1 MADKSSIIIEARNL
15 YVGYDKGEWIL
26 ENINLKIH
34 TGETILF
41 IGKNGTGKT
50 TLIRAFSTLI
60 PYLYHGLIRG
70 KLKVCGYNPL
80 TDPINVLKCIGY
92 VGHEPEA
99 QILTTDVDTE
109 LEFSLSLAG
118 IQSREEIEKRIRD
131 SLKLVNANNIIG
143 KSTIELSG
151 GETAKLVLASN
162 IVKKPKILL
171 LDEPT
176 AFLDNE
182 STKVFLETLRILK
195 SYKYTLIIAT
205 HRFKQY
211 IDLADRILL
220 FKDKKVYEVP
230 KKNLLYSITPQKS
243 ISEKIIHVKV
253 SEPQIVAYDAWFR
266 YPRIR
271 RWILKRINI
280 SFKKNGIII
289 IKGPNGSGKTTL
301 LKLLS
306 GLYKPTKGKVLIKS
320 KPIYIPQDPR
330 IFFTYE
336 NLYMELKARGINP
349 SNKVL
354 DTMGLRKYLHT
365 PIHKLSYGLMRKASL
380 IIGLLGGYNPL
391 YLDEP
396 TAGID
401 SDSLQELLSI
411 LRVLKRNRCLVIASH
426 DEEMITRLEQDVIIR
441 YYLRDGSLGV
451 EHA

>member
-1 MADKSSIIIEARNL
+1 MADKNSVIIEARNL
-15 YVGYDKGEWIL
+15 YVGYDKSEWIL

-60 PYLYHGLIRG
+60 PYLYHGVIRG
-70 KLKVCGYNPL
+70 EIKVCGHNPL
-80 TDPINVLKCIGY
+80 TDPLNVLKCIGY

-131 SLKLVNANNIIG
+131 SLRLINASNIIG

-182 STKVFLETLRILK
+182 STKIFLETLRILK
-195 SYKYTLIIAT
+195 SYRYTLVIAT
-205 HRFKQY
+205 HRLKQY
-211 IDLADRILL
+211 MDLADRIIL
-220 FKDKKVYEVP
+220 FKNKRIYEIS
-230 KKNLLYSITPQKS
+230 KKNVLYPVKS
-243 ISEKIIHVKV
+243 LKNVSEENMHVKK
-253 SEPQIVAYDAWFR
+253 SKPLIVAYNAWFR

-271 RWILKRINI
+271 RWILKNINI
-280 SFKKNGIII
+280 AFKTNGIII
-289 IKGPNGSGKTTL
+289 VKGPNGSGKTTL
-301 LKLLS
+301 LKMLS
-306 GLYKPTKGKVLIKS
+306 GLYKPVKGKVLIKS

-349 SNKVL
+349 NNKVL
-354 DTMGLRKYLHT
+354 DAMDLRKYLRI

-380 IIGLLGGYNPL
+380 VIGLLGGYNPL

-401 SDSLQELLSI
+401 SDSLHELLSI
-411 LRVLKRNRCLVIASH
+411 LRILEKNRCIVIASH
-426 DEEMITRLEQDVIIR
+426 DEEMITRLEQDAIIR
-441 YYLRDGSLGV
+441 YYLKDGSLGV
-451 EHA
+451 EHD

>member
-1 MADKSSIIIEARNL
+1 MADKSSVIIEARNL

-253 SEPQIVAYDAWFR
+253 SEPLIVAYDAWFR

-271 RWILKRINI
+271 RWILKSINI

-289 IKGPNGSGKTTL
+289 IEGPNGSGKTTL

-306 GLYKPTKGKVLIKS
+306 GLYKPIKGKVLIKS
-320 KPIYIPQDPR
+320 KPIYLPQDPR

-349 SNKVL
+349 SNKIL

>member
-1 MADKSSIIIEARNL
+1 MADKSSVIIEARNL

-99 QILTTDVDTE
+99 QILTTDVGTE

-230 KKNLLYSITPQKS
+230 KKNLLYSMKPQKS

-253 SEPQIVAYDAWFR
+253 SEPLIVAYDAWFR

-289 IKGPNGSGKTTL
+289 IEGPNGSGKTTL

>member
-1 MADKSSIIIEARNL
+1 LANKNNAIIEARNL
-15 YVGYDKGEWIL
+15 YIGYDGSEWVL
-26 ENINLKIH
+26 ENINLKIYA
-34 TGETILF
+34 GETILF
-41 IGKNGTGKT
+41 IGKNGAGKT

-60 PYLYHGLIRG
+60 PYLYHGIIRG
-70 KLKVCGYNPL
+70 EIKVCGYNPL
-80 TDPINVLKCIGY
+80 TDPLNVLKCIGY

-118 IQSREEIEKRIRD
+118 IQDKEEIKKRVRD
-131 SLKLVNANNIIG
+131 SLRLVNASNIAG

-182 STKVFLETLRILK
+182 STKIFLETLRILK
-195 SYKYTLIIAT
+195 SHGYTLVIAT
-205 HRFKQY
+205 HRLKQY
-211 IDLADRILL
+211 IDLADRVFL
-220 FKDKKVYEVP
+220 FKNKRIYEIP
-230 KKNLLYSITPQKS
+230 KKSILYPVKPLKNVNV
-243 ISEKIIHVKV
+243 EYMNVKELKPLIIA
-253 SEPQIVAYDAWFR
+253 SNAWFR

-271 RWILKRINI
+271 RWILKNINI
-280 SFKKNGIII
+280 VFKTNGIII

-301 LKLLS
+301 LKMLS
-306 GLYKPTKGKVLIKS
+306 GLYKPVKGKVLIKS

-336 NLYMELKARGINP
+336 NLNMELKSRGINP
-349 SNKVL
+349 NNKVL
-354 DTMGLRKYLHT
+354 DAMDLRKYLHT

-380 IIGLLGGYNPL
+380 VIGLLGGYNPL

-401 SDSLQELLSI
+401 SDSLHELLSI
-411 LRVLKRNRCLVIASH
+411 LRVLKRSRCLVIASH
-426 DEEMITRLEQDVIIR
+426 DEEMITLLERDTIMR

-451 EHA
+451 DRA

>member
-1 MADKSSIIIEARNL
+1 LADKSSVIIEARNL

-253 SEPQIVAYDAWFR
+253 SEPLIVAYDAWFR

-271 RWILKRINI
+271 RWILKSINI

-289 IKGPNGSGKTTL
+289 IEGPNGSGKTTL

-306 GLYKPTKGKVLIKS
+306 GLYKPIKGKVLIKS
-320 KPIYIPQDPR
+320 KPIYLPQDPR

-349 SNKVL
+349 SNKIL

-426 DEEMITRLEQDVIIR
+426 DEELITRLEQDTIKR
-441 YYLRDGSLGV
+441 YYLKDGSLGV
-451 EHA
+451 ERD

>member
-1 MADKSSIIIEARNL
+1 MADKSSVIIEARNL

-220 FKDKKVYEVP
+220 FKEKKYMKFQRKTYCIPLHLKKVLV
-230 KKNLLYSITPQKS
+230 KK
-243 ISEKIIHVKV
+243 
-253 SEPQIVAYDAWFR
+253 
-266 YPRIR
+266 
-271 RWILKRINI
+271 
-280 SFKKNGIII
+280 
-289 IKGPNGSGKTTL
+289 
-301 LKLLS
+301 
-306 GLYKPTKGKVLIKS
+306 
-320 KPIYIPQDPR
+320 
-330 IFFTYE
+330 
-336 NLYMELKARGINP
+336 
-349 SNKVL
+349 
-354 DTMGLRKYLHT
+354 
-365 PIHKLSYGLMRKASL
+365 
-380 IIGLLGGYNPL
+380 
-391 YLDEP
+391 
-396 TAGID
+396 
-401 SDSLQELLSI
+401 
-411 LRVLKRNRCLVIASH
+411 
-426 DEEMITRLEQDVIIR
+426 
-441 YYLRDGSLGV
+441 
-451 EHA
+451 

>member
-1 MADKSSIIIEARNL
+1 MADKNSVVIEAKNL
-15 YVGYDKGEWIL
+15 YVGYDKSEWVL

-34 TGETILF
+34 IGETIVF

-50 TLIRAFSTLI
+50 TLMRTFSTLI
-60 PYLYHGLIRG
+60 PYLYHGFIRG
-70 KLKVCGYNPL
+70 ELKVCGYNPL

-109 LEFSLSLAG
+109 LKFSLSLAG
-118 IQSREEIEKRIRD
+118 IQSREEIERRIRD
-131 SLKLVNANNIIG
+131 SLKLVNASNIIG

-205 HRFKQY
+205 HRLKQY

-220 FKDKKVYEVP
+220 FKDKRVYEVP
-230 KKNLLYSITPQKS
+230 RKNLLYSMKPQKS

-253 SEPQIVAYDAWFR
+253 SEPLIVAYDAWFR

-271 RWILKRINI
+271 RWILKSINI

-289 IKGPNGSGKTTL
+289 IEGPNGSGKTTL

-306 GLYKPTKGKVLIKS
+306 GLYKPIKGKVLIKS
-320 KPIYIPQDPR
+320 KPIYLPQDPR

-349 SNKVL
+349 SNKIL

-426 DEEMITRLEQDVIIR
+426 DEEMITRLEQDVTIR